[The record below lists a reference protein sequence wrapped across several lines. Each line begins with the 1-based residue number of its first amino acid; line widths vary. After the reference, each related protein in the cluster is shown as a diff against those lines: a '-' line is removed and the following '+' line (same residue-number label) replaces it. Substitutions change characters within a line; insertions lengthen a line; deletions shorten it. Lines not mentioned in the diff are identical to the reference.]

1 MVDRMVI
8 VVVDG
13 ESLNML
19 GKLWNRPERR
29 KACANR
35 VSALSSGHNCSPW
48 RFVGVLLATLILS

>member
-1 MVDRMVI
+1 MVI